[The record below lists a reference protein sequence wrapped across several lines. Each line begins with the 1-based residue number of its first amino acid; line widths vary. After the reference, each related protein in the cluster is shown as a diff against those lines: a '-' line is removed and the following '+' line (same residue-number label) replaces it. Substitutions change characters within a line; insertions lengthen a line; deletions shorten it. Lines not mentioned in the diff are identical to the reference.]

1 MHSGDSYS
9 QTGFDIA
16 GEQPSASNPAG
27 NPPLPGWTT
36 SGGLN
41 WIGQLITTF
50 TPSNATIL
58 SYNFAYGGATVD
70 SEIVEPYQPTV
81 LSVVDQV
88 QIFSDNLDAHPEWV
102 SEDTVV
108 GVWIGV
114 NDVGNSW
121 YLENAL
127 EIGEESVARLFE
139 LLQILYDAGL
149 RKYALLTV
157 PRMLHSP

>member
-1 MHSGDSYS
+1 M
-9 QTGFDIA
+9 
-16 GEQPSASNPAG
+16 
-27 NPPLPGWTT
+27 
-36 SGGLN
+36 
-41 WIGQLITTF
+41 
-50 TPSNATIL
+50 
-58 SYNFAYGGATVD
+58 
-70 SEIVEPYQPTV
+70 

-157 PRMLHSP
+157 PRMLHFP